1 MPKTVNIAI
10 KLIWISLIISM
21 LLSIA
26 QRFLGDI
33 SLNDLITALVVNALM
48 CLIPYKLARQSNISR
63 FVFTALFILSILFI
77 LAAGNEIEVTLLD
90 KVDLL
95 INIPLNIYSI
105 YLVFFNEAAQQWFNA
120 ENKIK

>member
-33 SLNDLITALVVNALM
+33 SLNDLITALVVNVLM
-48 CLIPYKLARQSNISR
+48 CLIPYKLARKSNISR
-63 FVFTALFILSILFI
+63 FVFTALFVLSILFI
-77 LAAGNEIEVTLLD
+77 LAAGSEIQVTLLD

-105 YLVFFNEAAQQWFNA
+105 YLLFFNQPAQQWF
-120 ENKIK
+120 EEKRV

>member
-26 QRFLGDI
+26 QWFLGDI

-48 CLIPYKLARQSNISR
+48 CLIPYKLARKSNISR
-63 FVFTALFILSILFI
+63 FVFTALFVLSILFI
-77 LAAGNEIEVTLLD
+77 LAAGSEIQVTLLD

-105 YLVFFNEAAQQWFNA
+105 YLLFFNEAAQQWF
-120 ENKIK
+120 EEKRV

>member
-10 KLIWISLIISM
+10 KLIWISLAISI
-21 LLSIA
+21 LLSIG

-33 SLNDLITALVVNALM
+33 TLNDLITALLVNALM
-48 CLIPYKLARQSNISR
+48 CLIPYKLAQRSTVSR
-63 FVFTALFILSILFI
+63 LVFTALFVLSILFL
-77 LAAGNEIEVTLLD
+77 LAAGNEIKVTLLD

-105 YLVFFNEAAQQWFNA
+105 YLLFFNEAAQQWFNA